1 MTYSN
6 HRLRV
11 RRSSQ
16 TIFSENACLWYT
28 GWLKIKYPTRQ
39 YAISLNQWSDFKNSW
54 NCLILTL
61 LWIQQCTV
69 YPLHLNYTTT
79 LTCKIIT
86 MKITIFTGEF
96 FGNTQ
101 IICLVTPEN
110 YEIISETLILLI
122 FMFAELCLNATRH
135 FNPAKYHRRTEE
147 SLAINMGWSA
157 TELRQQGHTEL
168 CQKTSSLRKSWGGH
182 FERVFNINS
191 FRRVLNC
198 YQAVTVWS
206 VKFPCF
212 IWFQYKHC
220 DENCNFHSNCFTR

>member
-1 MTYSN
+1 MQLGTKMKWLDFEVINSLLISPGPHN
-6 HRLRV
+6 TDDIFKSSVSLRV

-135 FNPAKYHRRTEE
+135 LNPSQIPST
-147 SLAINMGWSA
+147 NW
-157 TELRQQGHTEL
+157 
-168 CQKTSSLRKSWGGH
+168 RKSCNQYGMICHRTPSTRPYWALSKKILACVKAG
-182 FERVFNINS
+182 VDT
-191 FRRVLNC
+191 LN
-198 YQAVTVWS
+198 AS
-206 VKFPCF
+206 S
-212 IWFQYKHC
+212 I
-220 DENCNFHSNCFTR
+220 